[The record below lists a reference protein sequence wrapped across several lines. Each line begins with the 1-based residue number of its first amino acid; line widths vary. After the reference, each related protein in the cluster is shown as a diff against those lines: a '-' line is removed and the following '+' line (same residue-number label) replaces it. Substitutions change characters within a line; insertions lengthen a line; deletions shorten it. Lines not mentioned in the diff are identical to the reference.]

1 MANAWMR
8 IRHPDYDRLREIL
21 NDVGETVQVHVA

>member
-8 IRHPDYDRLREIL
+8 IRHPDYDALREVI
-21 NDVGETVQVHVA
+21 NTVGETVRVRAH

>member
-8 IRHPDYDRLREIL
+8 VRHPDYDALRAILDEI
-21 NDVGETVQVHVA
+21 GETVQVHAA

>member
-8 IRHPDYDRLREIL
+8 IRHPDYDQLRNIL
-21 NDVGETVQVHVA
+21 NEVGETVKVHAA